1 MKKFFSLV
9 ISLMLFSFITSGLYA
24 ATPLVDAVWVK
35 DQIGKEGVVML
46 DLRTPAS
53 YKKGHVPGS
62 VYTNYSKDGWRVKNS
77 EGIAGMLPPVEQISN
92 LIGSLGIGN
101 QDHVVLIPYGTSSS
115 KMGTATRIFGP
126 SRFWDTIKCL
136 H

>member
-1 MKKFFSLV
+1 MKKFFSFG
-9 ISLMLFSFITSGLYA
+9 ISLMLFSFINSNLYS
-24 ATPLVDAVWVK
+24 ATPLVDAVWVE

-53 YKKGHVPGS
+53 YKKGHVPGA

-77 EGIAGMLPPVEQISN
+77 EEIAGMLPPVEQISN

-101 QDHVVLIPYGTSSS
+101 
-115 KMGTATRIFGP
+115 
-126 SRFWDTIKCL
+126 
-136 H
+136 

>member
-1 MKKFFSLV
+1 MKKFCSFG
-9 ISLMLFSFITSGLYA
+9 ISLMLFSFITNSLYA

-35 DQIGKEGVVML
+35 DQIGKEGEVML

-53 YKKGHVPGS
+53 YKKGHVPVA
-62 VYTNYSKDGWRVKNS
+62 VYTNYSKNGWPAKNS

-101 QDHVVLIPYGTSSS
+101 QDHVVLIP
-115 KMGTATRIFGP
+115 
-126 SRFWDTIKCL
+126 
-136 H
+136 

>member
-1 MKKFFSLV
+1 
-9 ISLMLFSFITSGLYA
+9 MLQ
-24 ATPLVDAVWVK
+24 PLWWMQFVK

-53 YKKGHVPGS
+53 YKKGHVPCA

-77 EGIAGMLPPVEQISN
+77 EGIAGMLPPVEQINN

-101 QDHVVLIPYGTSSS
+101 
-115 KMGTATRIFGP
+115 
-126 SRFWDTIKCL
+126 
-136 H
+136 